1 MDPKLFNASKLVI
14 KSGITKRVKPVDDT
28 NTYQMYLFY
37 YYYYYYC

>member
-14 KSGITKRVKPVDDT
+14 KSGNQRVKPVDDT

-37 YYYYYYC
+37 HYYYYYC